1 MPAAP
6 TEQTHCL
13 PSAGGAAPIHCSA
26 STECPSCTS
35 HPKDRPNHSRQRRD
49 LALDCAKG
57 REKSQGGGSWLQ
69 MGGENHSRGG
79 TWVGKGRR
87 QQPAHP
93 APALVS
99 HPLPPNLTQALTLC
113 TLTPEPNTAP
123 REKHR
128 ARHSP
133 ALLHHCPPERRWSE
147 WGAPAKLLSLVI
159 CGINIWGQGG
169 DKGWGQPSLGSQR
182 EGYS

>member
-1 MPAAP
+1 MSITHFAP
-6 TEQTHCL
+6 EGQTQSFQTEKGFGFGLC
-13 PSAGGAAPIHCSA
+13 
-26 STECPSCTS
+26 
-35 HPKDRPNHSRQRRD
+35 QRE
-49 LALDCAKG
+49 G
-57 REKSQGGGSWLQ
+57 EKP
-69 MGGENHSRGG
+69 RGG
-79 TWVGKGRR
+79 PGCKWEGKTTAGVARGWER
-87 QQPAHP
+87 EGDSIQHIHP

-113 TLTPEPNTAP
+113 TLTPDPNTAP
-123 REKHR
+123 REKLR

-147 WGAPAKLLSLVI
+147 QGAPAKLLSLVI